1 MPPID
6 FIEVDKRKHP
16 QKGFYMI
23 KLKNGY
29 LLHEIAGTPYLLPYG
44 QNIADFKCSIRLNE
58 SGLLLYRTL
67 LQGADESSLLDTL
80 IKHYQADD
88 SDIPA
93 LKKDVTHFLLQLEAS
108 NILSPSD
115 VPTPEQA
122 DCYFRIGPAVIAY
135 RGPEELLAA
144 SLLDFSCENA
154 SPDQSITIIPST
166 PGIHENGK
174 LLVRTDELTICQNE
188 TSYLFLYPTGY
199 GISEMHISQDG
210 SQATLFCPKP
220 YGKDLPEK
228 VFHAFRFAYLIR
240 AQQMGAFALHS
251 ASIRYRDRAWLF
263 SGSSGSGK
271 STHTALWNR
280 EFKTPYLNG
289 DLNLLG
295 FADGTPVVY
304 GIPWCGTSGSY
315 TTETVP
321 LGGITFLKQA
331 PTNALMPLTAEEIS
345 LRTMQRLISPSWT
358 RDMLL
363 SNLSFVEKLCGSI
376 PFFHLQCTKETSA
389 ATVMKQAID
398 TYCRNT

>member
-1 MPPID
+1 
-6 FIEVDKRKHP
+6 
-16 QKGFYMI
+16 MI
-23 KLKNGY
+23 KLKKGY

-44 QNIADFKCSIRLNE
+44 QNIADFKRSIRLNG
-58 SGLLLYRTL
+58 SGLLLYRAL
-67 LQGADESSLLDTL
+67 LQGADESSLLNAL
-80 IKHYQADD
+80 ISHYQADD

-93 LKKDVTHFLLQLEAS
+93 LKEDVTNFLLQLEAA
-108 NILSPSD
+108 NILSRQDDPVS
-115 VPTPEQA
+115 EYA
-122 DCYFRIGPAVIAY
+122 DCYFRIGPSVIAY
-135 RGPEELLAA
+135 SGPEELLEP
-144 SLLDFSCENA
+144 SLFDFSCENA
-154 SPDQSITIIPST
+154 PPDQSITIVSST

-174 LLVRTDELTICQNE
+174 LLIRTDELIICQNE
-188 TSYLFLYPTGY
+188 TSYLFLYPMGY
-199 GISEMHISQDG
+199 GIAEMHISRDG
-210 SQATLFCPKP
+210 SQVTLFCPKP
-220 YGKDLPEK
+220 YEKDLSGK
-228 VFHAFRFAYLIR
+228 IFHASRFAYLIR

-271 STHTALWNR
+271 STHTALWNC
-280 EFKTPYLNG
+280 EFKTPCLNG

-304 GIPWCGTSGSY
+304 GIPWCGTSGFY

-331 PTNALMPLTAEEIS
+331 TTNALMPLTAEEIS

-358 RDMLL
+358 KEMLL
-363 SNLSFVEKLCGSI
+363 TNLSFVEKLCASI

-398 TYCRNT
+398 THCRNT